1 MGSPITQLL
10 PIDRTSTI
18 TAVLPVSRF
27 DVDNTDLVLL
37 TRQGLIKRTPLSQ
50 FSKINSRGLG
60 AMRLRDGDSL
70 QFVGTCAPDDSILL
84 TSSSGMAIHF
94 TADKLRPMARS
105 GMGTKT
111 MGESD
116 ASTSMPAGA
125 AKAGAPAKA
134 KAPPTSYF
142 LFASDVRPIVQAEVA
157 AANGGKASI
166 GTMGKAIGARWTALS
181 DAEKQIYK
189 ERADAMKA
197 AASAS
202 AAPAAEAED
211 AADEGEDESA
221 ASSSDGGDFVVGMSV
236 LPTGLAIEAD
246 DSFDE
251 DDASM
256 ESASGPWLLIL
267 SKKGYGKR
275 VPVSSFRL
283 QGRLGKG
290 LKAARLPAGDS
301 LAAAVIVGTL
311 RSESCDDDVLISTT
325 NGMLLRV
332 AINDISSMSRSA
344 RGSRIVKLKGGDEVG
359 TVTII
364 NK

>member
-10 PIDRTSTI
+10 PIDRTSNVA
-18 TAVLPVSRF
+18 AVLPVSRF

-116 ASTSMPAGA
+116 ASTSMPAAA

-142 LFASDVRPIVQAEVA
+142 LFASEVRPIVQAEVA

-166 GTMGKAIGARWTALS
+166 GTMGKAIGARWSALS
-181 DAEKQIYK
+181 ETEKQAYK
-189 ERADAMKA
+189 VRADAMKA

-202 AAPAAEAED
+202 AVPAAEAED
-211 AADEGEDESA
+211 VVDEGEDES

-236 LPTGLAIEAD
+236 LPTGLATEGS
-246 DSFDE
+246 DSGDE

-275 VPVSSFRL
+275 VPVSAFRL

-290 LKAARLPAGDS
+290 LKAARLPSGDS
-301 LAAAVIVGTL
+301 LAAAVIVGTP

>member
-1 MGSPITQLL
+1 
-10 PIDRTSTI
+10 
-18 TAVLPVSRF
+18 
-27 DVDNTDLVLL
+27 
-37 TRQGLIKRTPLSQ
+37 
-50 FSKINSRGLG
+50 
-60 AMRLRDGDSL
+60 
-70 QFVGTCAPDDSILL
+70 
-84 TSSSGMAIHF
+84 
-94 TADKLRPMARS
+94 
-105 GMGTKT
+105 MGTKT

-116 ASTSMPAGA
+116 ASTSMPATA
-125 AKAGAPAKA
+125 AKAGAPAKT

-142 LFASDVRPIVQAEVA
+142 LFASEVRPIVQAEVS

-166 GTMGKAIGARWTALS
+166 GTMGKAIGARWSALS
-181 DAEKQIYK
+181 DAEKQTYK

-202 AAPAAEAED
+202 AVPAAEAED
-211 AADEGEDESA
+211 AVDEGEDES

-236 LPTGLAIEAD
+236 LPTGLATEAG

-301 LAAAVIVGTL
+301 LAAAVIVGTP
-311 RSESCDDDVLISTT
+311 RCEFCDDDVLISTT

-344 RGSRIVKLKGGDEVG
+344 RGSRIVKLKGGEVG